1 METFFCNFSVSVL
14 LGAIVLSNLVSSH
27 QEDDRSSWK
36 STIVTLYFVMSIE
49 MPIMIGLT
57 LRAAKKKKLLP
68 QIPMKPMFHENDRN
82 DKKMSGSMMI
92 LPQITQSEGTKNQ
105 PTRDI
110 IKRRNSI

>member
-36 STIVTLYFVMSIE
+36 STIETLYLVMSIE

-57 LRAAKKKKLLP
+57 LRAAKKKKLPP
-68 QIPMKPMFHENDRN
+68 QIPMKPMFHE
-82 DKKMSGSMMI
+82 KTPGSMMI
-92 LPQITQSEGTKNQ
+92 LPQTTQSEGTKN
-105 PTRDI
+105 PPRRDVI
-110 IKRRNSI
+110 MRRNSI